1 MTVPTRAKHRRPP
14 VALTIAGSDPS
25 GGAGQEA
32 DLKTFLRHGVYG
44 MNLTTL
50 LTVQNTLGV
59 QSVKPLDPDYLEAQW
74 KALFADIRPDVI
86 KLGALGALPMVK
98 RVAKLLDA
106 PEARGIPVVLDPV
119 LGSTSGSPLLA
130 AEALKLFKSKLLP
143 RCRVVTPNLPE
154 FVTLFGPIPEGHNPV
169 AALRGLG
176 HLPYAVFVK
185 GGHLGADNDAK
196 KSSGT
201 AGATRPAGADK
212 RATHAVDDG
221 CPDWLWDKGRLFTF
235 PGVRY
240 PVGNI
245 HGTGCTLAA
254 AVAANLALGK
264 SLPAACRNAKDFV
277 ARGIAT
283 APDLGRGS
291 GPLDFLG

>member
-1 MTVPTRAKHRRPP
+1 MPALTSPRAPLPAPRKIRSLRPR

-32 DLKTFLRHGVYG
+32 DLKAFLRHGVYG

-50 LTVQNTLGV
+50 LTVQNTRGV
-59 QSVKPLDPDYLEAQW
+59 KAVKPLDPDFLERQW
-74 KALFADIRPDVI
+74 DALFSDIRPDVI

-98 RVAKLLDA
+98 RVAKLLDS

-130 AEALKLFKSKLLP
+130 AEALKAFKQTLLP
-143 RCRVVTPNLPE
+143 RCRVVTPNVPE
-154 FVTLFGPIPEGHNPV
+154 FEALFGPLPKGEDPGD
-169 AALRGLG
+169 ALRALG
-176 HLPYAVFVK
+176 HLPYAVLLK
-185 GGHLGADNDAK
+185 GGHADGPE
-196 KSSGT
+196 S
-201 AGATRPAGADK
+201 
-212 RATHAVDDG
+212 
-221 CPDWLWDKGRLFTF
+221 PDWLWETGKEGGRLFRL

-254 AVAANLALGK
+254 SVAANLALGK
-264 SLPAACRNAKDFV
+264 SLPAACRAAKAFV

-283 APDLGRGS
+283 APPLGHGS
-291 GPLDFLG
+291 GPLNFMA

>member
-1 MTVPTRAKHRRPP
+1 MSSISPRKAVRKSPHTFKRPP

-32 DLKTFLRHGVYG
+32 DLKAFLRHGVYG

-50 LTVQNTLGV
+50 LTVQNTHGV
-59 QSVKPLDPDYLEAQW
+59 QDVKPLDPDYLTLQW
-74 KALFADIRPDVI
+74 NALFADIRPDVI

-98 RVAKLLDA
+98 RVAKLLDS

-130 AEALKLFKSKLLP
+130 AEALEVFKQALLP

-154 FVTLFGPIPEGHNPV
+154 FEALFGPFESDSDPV
-169 AALRGLG
+169 PHLRALE
-176 HLPYAVFVK
+176 HLPFGLFVK
-185 GGHLGADNDAK
+185 GGHAQSEGGIRRPSGGRRGALGRGD
-196 KSSGT
+196 
-201 AGATRPAGADK
+201 
-212 RATHAVDDG
+212 
-221 CPDWLWDKGRLFTF
+221 CPDWLWDKGRLHTF
-235 PGVRY
+235 PGPRF

-254 AVAANLALGK
+254 SVAANLALGK
-264 SLPAACRNAKDFV
+264 SLPAACKAAKAFV
-277 ARGIAT
+277 AHGIAT
-283 APDLGRGS
+283 APALGHGS
-291 GPLDFLG
+291 GPLNFMG